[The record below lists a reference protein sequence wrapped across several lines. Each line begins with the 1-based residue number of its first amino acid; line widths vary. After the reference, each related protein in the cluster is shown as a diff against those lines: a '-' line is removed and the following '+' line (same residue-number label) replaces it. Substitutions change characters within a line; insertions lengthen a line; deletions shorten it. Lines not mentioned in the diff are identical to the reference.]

1 MKTDL
6 KFSNR
11 LLKWYKQNGRD
22 LPWRTTFTPYSVW
35 VSEIMLQQTQVD
47 TVIPYF
53 HRFLDCFPTI
63 DSLANA
69 SLDQVL
75 KQWEGL
81 GYYSR
86 ARNLHQAARIINDR
100 LNGEFPHQ
108 FDQILD
114 LPGIG
119 RSTAGA
125 ILSLAY
131 NLPYPI
137 MDGNVRRVLSR
148 YFALQSPPGKR
159 LEDLLWK
166 YSNAVVPKKEA
177 RSFNSALMDLGAT
190 LCKPKDPQCQIC
202 PLKSSC
208 LGFQKNLQKILPMK
222 KKREKIPLRINSAM
236 VIWKKDR
243 VLIQKREEK
252 GLLGGLWEFPGMN
265 NLQDFPRINGELMD
279 WHPHLGFRLT
289 DQEFLF
295 KLKHTFTHFK
305 MDLYVFKARFLSGKG
320 IQKKDQR
327 WVTLDEIENLPFP
340 AADKKIIDVLKMA

>member
-1 MKTDL
+1 
-6 KFSNR
+6 
-11 LLKWYKQNGRD
+11 
-22 LPWRTTFTPYSVW
+22 
-35 VSEIMLQQTQVD
+35 MLQQTQVD

-69 SLDQVL
+69 TLDQVL

-86 ARNLHQAARIINDR
+86 ARNLHQAARIIIDR
-100 LNGEFPHQ
+100 LDGEFPNQ
-108 FDQILD
+108 FDKILN

-119 RSTAGA
+119 KSTAGA

-148 YFALQSPPGKR
+148 YFALQIPPGKA

-166 YSNAVVPKKEA
+166 YSNALVPEKEA

-208 LGFQKNLQKILPMK
+208 LAFQKNLQKILPMK

-243 VLIQKREEK
+243 ILIQKREEK

-265 NLQDFPRINGELMD
+265 NLHDFSKINGELMD
-279 WHPHLGFRLT
+279 WRPHLGFRLT

-320 IQKKDQR
+320 IQKKAQR

-340 AADKKIIDVLKMA
+340 AADKKIIDVLKKA